1 MFVLAKTHQEVLA
14 ENTRLR
20 NRNMELVDIN
30 QSIKTD
36 LETKHERQLDN
47 VRYDNDCL
55 FRVKSD
61 NFTTRLT
68 ESDNKII
75 KLQNEVDRVRFEWE
89 ARLALAEDIHQD
101 EILALEE
108 KYDAKIEAMEIKY
121 KAKDEALDTEM
132 YADKAHMEAQRQ
144 EVLAKAEREGSE
156 IIQKALEN
164 VQVIYKNALDL
175 LTARMKDLPTMT
187 PAEIINLIK
196 ASTENYPALPETLT
210 STSSSK

>member
-1 MFVLAKTHQEVLA
+1 MFVLAKTHQSVLT
-14 ENTRLR
+14 ENIRLR
-20 NRNMELVDIN
+20 NNNLELMDKN
-30 QSIKTD
+30 QSIRTD
-36 LETKHERQLDN
+36 METKHSRELDT
-47 VRYDNDCL
+47 VRYDHERSL
-55 FRVKSD
+55 KSKSD
-61 NFTTRLT
+61 YYADRVT
-68 ESDNKII
+68 ERDNQIT
-75 KLQNEVDRVRFEWE
+75 KLQNEVDRVRSEGE

-101 EILALEE
+101 EIIALEE
-108 KYDAKIEAMEIKY
+108 KYNAKIEAMEIKY
-121 KAKDEALDTEM
+121 KAKDEALDTDM
-132 YADKAHMEAQRQ
+132 YAYKAHMEAQRQ